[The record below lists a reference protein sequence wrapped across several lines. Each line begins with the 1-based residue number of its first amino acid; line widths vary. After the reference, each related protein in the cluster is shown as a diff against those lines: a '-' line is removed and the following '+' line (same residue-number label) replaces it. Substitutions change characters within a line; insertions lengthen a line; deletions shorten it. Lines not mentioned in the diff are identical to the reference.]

1 MIARLSDIEI
11 DNILQNNFVGRLGCT
26 DGSSVYV
33 VPMNYVY
40 TGKYILAHSTEGKK
54 ITYMRSHPDV
64 CFEVDEVDDIM
75 NWRSVIVW
83 GKFEEIEDELEK
95 EQVLEELV
103 HHMMK
108 LKVTDDP
115 IMPHLSETRKRPH
128 QPGYMK
134 VVVWR
139 IAVNKKSGRFEKN

>member
-1 MIARLSDIEI
+1 MVGRLPDIEI
-11 DNILQNNFVGRLGCT
+11 ENILHNNIVGRLGCT
-26 DGSSVYV
+26 NGQSVYV

-54 ITYMRSHPDV
+54 ITYMRANPEV

-75 NWRSVIVW
+75 NWRSVILW
-83 GKFEEIEDELEK
+83 GKFEEVEDELEK
-95 EQVLEELV
+95 EHILEELV
-103 HHMMK
+103 QHMMK
-108 LKVTDDP
+108 LKVSDASL
-115 IMPHLSETRKRPH
+115 MPHLSENRVRPH
-128 QPGYMK
+128 QPGYIK

>member
-1 MIARLSDIEI
+1 MIGKLSDIDI
-11 DNILQNNFVGRLGCT
+11 DNILHNNLVGRLGCT
-26 DGSSVYV
+26 DGSTVYV

-40 TGKYILAHSTEGKK
+40 NGKYILAHSTEGKK

-64 CFEVDEVDDIM
+64 CFEVDEVEDIM

-83 GKFEEIEDELEK
+83 GTYEEVEDELEK
-95 EQVLEELV
+95 EQILEELV
-103 HHMMK
+103 QHMMK
-108 LKVTDDP
+108 LKVSDAP
-115 IMPHLSETRKRPH
+115 LLPHLSEKRIRPH
-128 QPGYMK
+128 QPGYIK